1 MSKHAHDHHAIAHP
15 PGAPGAAVGFDPE
28 TSIAGSIRKPV
39 SDHEYAAEMGLLQIE
54 LVKLQRHVIARREKI
69 LLVIE
74 GRDAAGKDDIAKHI
88 VEHLSPRDSR
98 VVALGQPSD
107 RELAG
112 WYFQRHAAQLP
123 GAGEIVVFNRS
134 WYNRAGVEHVM
145 GFCSKEELEE
155 FFQSVPGFEQSLA
168 SGGVKLLKLY
178 LDVGRA
184 SQARRLAHRQLD
196 PLRKWKSSHV
206 NETAVE
212 YWKAYTDA
220 RNAMLLRT
228 HTTLSPWQIVHADNS
243 RLARLNLIRK
253 ALAKLHYEGK
263 NHDVVQPDPDVAFD
277 FTPECIAC
285 ERLAL

>member
-15 PGAPGAAVGFDPE
+15 SGAPGVAVGFDPE

-39 SDHEYAAEMGLLQIE
+39 SDREYVAEMGLLQLE
-54 LVKLQRHVIARREKI
+54 LVKLQRHVITSRERI

-88 VEHLSPRDSR
+88 VQNLSPRDSR

-145 GFCSKEELEE
+145 GFCSKEELEA
-155 FFQSVPGFEQSLA
+155 FFQSVPSFEQSLI
-168 SGGVKLLKLY
+168 SGAVKLLKLY
-178 LDVGRA
+178 VDVGRA

-196 PLRKWKSSHV
+196 PLSHWKSSHV

-212 YWKAYTDA
+212 YWKAYTGA

-228 HTTLSPWQIVHADNS
+228 HTTLAPWQIVQGDNA

-253 ALAKLHYEGK
+253 VLAKLHYEGK
-263 NHDVVQPDPDVAFD
+263 NHEAVQPDPDIAFD
-277 FTPECIAC
+277 FTPDCIAS

>member
-1 MSKHAHDHHAIAHP
+1 LRM
-15 PGAPGAAVGFDPE
+15 DPE

-39 SDHEYAAEMGLLQIE
+39 SDHEYAAEMGLLQLEI
-54 LVKLQRHVIARREKI
+54 VKLQRHVIASREKI

-74 GRDAAGKDDIAKHI
+74 GRDASGKNDIVQHI

-98 VVALGQPSD
+98 VVTLGQPSE

-123 GAGEIVVFNRS
+123 GAGEIVIFNRS

-145 GFCSKEELEE
+145 GFCSKEDLEE
-155 FFQSVPGFEQSLA
+155 FFQSVPSFEQSLI

-196 PLRKWKSSHV
+196 PLSHWKSSHI

-228 HTTLSPWQIVHADNS
+228 HTTLSPWQIVQGDNA

-253 ALAKLHYEGK
+253 VLSKLHYAGK
-263 NHDVVQPDPDVAFD
+263 HHDVVQPDPDIAFD
-277 FTPECIAC
+277 FTPDCIAS

>member
-74 GRDAAGKDDIAKHI
+74 GRDAACKDDIAKHI

-277 FTPECIAC
+277 FTPECIAS

>member
-1 MSKHAHDHHAIAHP
+1 MNKQEHDPHASSHP
-15 PGAPGAAVGFDPE
+15 SGAPGAAVGFDPE
-28 TSIAGSIRKPV
+28 TSIAGSMRKPV

-54 LVKLQRHVIARREKI
+54 LVKLQRHVIASRERV
-69 LLVIE
+69 LFVVE

-88 VEHLSPRDSR
+88 VENLSPRDSR

-107 RELAG
+107 REQAG

-123 GAGEIVVFNRS
+123 GAGEIVIFNRS

-155 FFQSVPGFEQSLA
+155 FFQSVPSFEHSLI

-178 LDVGRA
+178 LDVGQA

-196 PLRKWKSSHV
+196 PLSHWKSSHI

-212 YWKAYTDA
+212 YWKSYTDA

-228 HTTLSPWQIVHADNS
+228 HTTFSPWQIVQGDNA

-253 ALAKLHYEGK
+253 VLSRLHYAGK
-263 NHDVVQPDPDVAFD
+263 HHEVVQPDPDIAFD
-277 FTPECIAC
+277 FTPDCIAS

>member
-1 MSKHAHDHHAIAHP
+1 MNKHAHDHPAIAHP
-15 PGAPGAAVGFDPE
+15 SGAPGAAVGFDPE

-39 SDHEYAAEMGLLQIE
+39 SDHEYAAEMGLLQLEI
-54 LVKLQRHVIARREKI
+54 VKLQRHVIASREKI

-74 GRDAAGKDDIAKHI
+74 GRDASGKNDIVQHI
-88 VEHLSPRDSR
+88 VENLSPRDSR
-98 VVALGQPSD
+98 GVTLGQPSE

-123 GAGEIVVFNRS
+123 GAGEIVIFNRS

-145 GFCSKEELEE
+145 GFCSKEDLEE
-155 FFQSVPGFEQSLA
+155 FFQSVPSFEQSLI

-184 SQARRLAHRQLD
+184 AQARRLAHRQLD
-196 PLRKWKSSHV
+196 PLSHWKSSHI

-212 YWKAYTDA
+212 YWEAYTDA

-228 HTTLSPWQIVHADNS
+228 HTTPSPWQIVHADNA
-243 RLARLNLIRK
+243 RLARLNLIRMV
-253 ALAKLHYEGK
+253 LSKLHYAGK
-263 NHDVVQPDPDVAFD
+263 HHDVVQPDPDIAFD
-277 FTPECIAC
+277 FTPDCIAS

>member
-1 MSKHAHDHHAIAHP
+1 MSKHAHDDPAIAHP
-15 PGAPGAAVGFDPE
+15 SGAPGAAVGFDPE

-39 SDHEYAAEMGLLQIE
+39 SDHEYAAEMGLLQLEI
-54 LVKLQRHVIARREKI
+54 VKLQRHVIASREKI

-74 GRDAAGKDDIAKHI
+74 GRDASGKNDIVQHI
-88 VEHLSPRDSR
+88 VENLSPRDSR
-98 VVALGQPSD
+98 GVTLGQPSE

-123 GAGEIVVFNRS
+123 GAGEIVIFNRS

-145 GFCSKEELEE
+145 GFCSKEDLEE
-155 FFQSVPGFEQSLA
+155 FFQSVPSFEQSLI

-184 SQARRLAHRQLD
+184 AQARRLAHRQLD
-196 PLRKWKSSHV
+196 PLSHWKSSHI

-212 YWKAYTDA
+212 YWEAYTDA

-228 HTTLSPWQIVHADNS
+228 HTTLSPWQIVQGDNA

-253 ALAKLHYEGK
+253 VLSKLHYAGK
-263 NHDVVQPDPDVAFD
+263 HHDVVQPDPDIAFD
-277 FTPECIAC
+277 FTPDCIAS

>member
-277 FTPECIAC
+277 FTPECIAS

>member
-1 MSKHAHDHHAIAHP
+1 MSKHAHDHPAIAHP
-15 PGAPGAAVGFDPE
+15 PGAPGAAVGFDPQ

-39 SDHEYAAEMGLLQIE
+39 SDHEYAAEMGLLQLE
-54 LVKLQRHVIARREKI
+54 LVKLQRHVIASREKI

-74 GRDAAGKDDIAKHI
+74 GRDASGKNDIVKHI
-88 VEHLSPRDSR
+88 AEHLSPRDSR
-98 VVALGQPSD
+98 VVTLGQPSG

-112 WYFQRHAAQLP
+112 WYFQRHVAQLP
-123 GAGEIVVFNRS
+123 AAGEIVIFNRS

-145 GFCSKEELEE
+145 GFCSKEELEA
-155 FFQSVPGFEQSLA
+155 FFQSVPSFEQSLI

-178 LDVGRA
+178 VDVGRA

-196 PLRKWKSSHV
+196 PLSHWKSSHV

-212 YWKAYTDA
+212 YWTAYTDA

-228 HTTLSPWQIVHADNS
+228 HTTLSPWQIVHADNA

-263 NHDVVQPDPDVAFD
+263 HHDVVQPDPDIAFD
-277 FTPECIAC
+277 FTPECIAS

>member
-1 MSKHAHDHHAIAHP
+1 MRL
-15 PGAPGAAVGFDPE
+15 F
-28 TSIAGSIRKPV
+28 
-39 SDHEYAAEMGLLQIE
+39 QIE
-54 LVKLQRHVIARREKI
+54 LVKLQRHVIANRERI
-69 LLVIE
+69 LLVVE
-74 GRDAAGKDDIAKHI
+74 GRGAAGKDDIAKHI
-88 VEHLSPRDSR
+88 VQHLSPRDSR

-112 WYFQRHAAQLP
+112 WHFQRHAAQLP
-123 GAGEIVVFNRS
+123 GAGCRRDRRLQPQLVQPGGS
-134 WYNRAGVEHVM
+134 RARP
-145 GFCSKEELEE
+145 GFCSKEELEA
-155 FFQSVPGFEQSLA
+155 FFQSVPSFEQSLI

-178 LDVGRA
+178 VDVGRA

-196 PLRKWKSSHV
+196 PSSYWKSSQA

-228 HTTLSPWQIVHADNS
+228 HTTLSPWQIVHADDA

-253 ALAKLHYEGK
+253 ALAKLHFEGK
-263 NHDVVQPDPDVAFD
+263 HHDVVQPDPDIAFD
-277 FTPECIAC
+277 FTPECIAS

>member
-1 MSKHAHDHHAIAHP
+1 MSKHAHDHPAIAHP
-15 PGAPGAAVGFDPE
+15 SGASGAAVGFDPE

-39 SDHEYAAEMGLLQIE
+39 SDHEYAAEMGLLQLE
-54 LVKLQRHVIARREKI
+54 LVKLQRHVIASREKV

-74 GRDAAGKDDIAKHI
+74 GRDASGKNDIVQHI

-98 VVALGQPSD
+98 VVTLGQPSE

-123 GAGEIVVFNRS
+123 GAGAIVIFNRS

-155 FFQSVPGFEQSLA
+155 FFQSVPSFEQSLI

-184 SQARRLAHRQLD
+184 AQARRLAHRQLD
-196 PLRKWKSSHV
+196 PLSHWKSSHI

-212 YWKAYTDA
+212 YWEAYTDA
-220 RNAMLLRT
+220 RNAMLLST
-228 HTTLSPWQIVHADNS
+228 HTTPSPWQIVHADNA
-243 RLARLNLIRK
+243 RLARLNLIRMV
-253 ALAKLHYEGK
+253 LSKLHYAGK
-263 NHDVVQPDPDVAFD
+263 HHDVVQPDPDIAFD
-277 FTPECIAC
+277 FTPDCIAS